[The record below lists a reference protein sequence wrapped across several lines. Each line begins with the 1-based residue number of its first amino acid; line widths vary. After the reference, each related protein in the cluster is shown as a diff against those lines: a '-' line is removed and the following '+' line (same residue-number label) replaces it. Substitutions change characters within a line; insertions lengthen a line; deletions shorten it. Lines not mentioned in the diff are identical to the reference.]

1 MSLRID
7 LDTSDYDVKINLFR
21 SEIPSFP
28 IKAVKG
34 STDIIEK
41 NMVQAVPVKTGELK
55 DSIRKSVIGNQ
66 GKVETTSGYG
76 LFVDQ
81 DTDPH
86 KIVGNPWLAFPGR
99 GGEIVIRRSVM
110 HPGTTGQQ
118 FRRKTLDN
126 SQQQIIGE
134 ITRIYNESVV
144 NK

>member
-7 LDTSDYDVKINLFR
+7 LDTSDYDVKISLFR
-21 SEIPSFP
+21 SKIPTFP
-28 IKAVKG
+28 TKAVRG
-34 STDIIEK
+34 ATDIIDK
-41 NMVQAVPVKTGELK
+41 NMVLAVPVKTGELK

-76 LFVDQ
+76 LFVDE
-81 DTDPH
+81 DTKAH

-99 GGEIVIRRSVM
+99 SGKIIIRHSVN

-126 SQQQIIGE
+126 SQQEILAE
-134 ITRIYNESVV
+134 ITNVYNSQVV
-144 NK
+144 D